1 MTIKKLYEKFNKF
14 LNSSQTELI
23 VEGRINDTRKKYPDL
38 AKPQQELEGESL
50 LQLLIDADPS
60 GNQKY
65 LMGAAKL
72 ADKQIKDNI
81 KQGYKP
87 IAGKFW
93 PDDAP
98 EDAFSPWGV
107 VKNLADMIPK
117 YHNIMNFIRDEDAK
131 FKDINAIN
139 DNRLFRGVVKRAR
152 DRKAKKEA
160 DKRREA
166 RRKKTA
172 VEGTEFVLDTPYHKV
187 VRPLTREG
195 SCYFGRQTRWCIS
208 AERSGNYFDQYTSDG
223 KAFLFL
229 LAKRKDVGD
238 EYKKIAVV
246 MDSDGDFKEYFDA
259 PDDSMTEQHFQD
271 AIRNT
276 MLGSDISG
284 QFVSYEENEPYD
296 AKKILQGVEMLG
308 LDHPEESGLR
318 YVYWEHSTAAQVV
331 NEKVEE
337 YIEELQDA
345 GRQSVEDTPAGTPF
359 EKYEEKLNEYDFDN
373 FYVGLDHP
381 EESGLRHVYWE
392 ASARVDAEMVVQ
404 NYENWTW
411 KPEVEDN
418 PDDYEDE
425 IQSAIRDAL
434 YAVGIYPDDSEA
446 VRQYGNPMEYSFR
459 INASRSSN
467 YDLENFEIWLGDLKE
482 DDNTL
487 KESFPDALIEE
498 LAERKLI
505 EDKEALKRRAEED
518 KAAELARMKEAK
530 EKEYFPSPEDKEK
543 QMKLPLQ
550 EKRIR
555 IKIIKN
561 S

>member
-1 MTIKKLYEKFNKF
+1 MKLLLENFRKFST
-14 LNSSQTELI
+14 LTEEQLI
-23 VEGRINDTRKKYPDL
+23 VEGRIDDARKKYPDL

-65 LMGAAKL
+65 LMGAAKI
-72 ADKQIKDNI
+72 ADKQVKDNI

-87 IAGKFW
+87 IAGKFF

-107 VKNLADMIPK
+107 VKNIADMIPK

-131 FKDINAIN
+131 FKDINAIS
-139 DNRLFRGVVKRAR
+139 DYGLFQGVVKRAT

-160 DKRREA
+160 DKAREEQT
-166 RRKKTA
+166 KKTA

-187 VRPLTREG
+187 VRPLTKEG

-208 AERSGNYFDQYTSDG
+208 AERSRNYFDQYTSDG

-246 MDSDGDFKEYFDA
+246 MDQDGDFEEYFDA
-259 PDDSMTEQHFQD
+259 PDDSMTQQHFID
-271 AIRNT
+271 AIRHT
-276 MLGSDISG
+276 MLGKDISG
-284 QFVSYEENEPYD
+284 EFVSYEEDEPYD
-296 AKKILQGVEMLG
+296 AKKILQGVEMLDLG
-308 LDHPEESGLR
+308 YLLDDPDDLA
-318 YVYWEHSTAAQVV
+318 TAVQVV

-345 GRQSVEDTPAGTPF
+345 GKQSVEDTPAGTPF
-359 EKYEEKLNEYDFDN
+359 EKFEEKLNEYQFDH
-373 FYVGLDHP
+373 FYVTLYHPGETGLDY
-381 EESGLRHVYWE
+381 VYWE
-392 ASARVDAEMVVQ
+392 ASAGVDAEMVVQ

-418 PDDYEDE
+418 PDEYEDE
-425 IQSAIRDAL
+425 IQSAIGDAL
-434 YAVGIYPDDSEA
+434 YAVNIYPDDGEA
-446 VRQYGNPMEYSFR
+446 DYSNPMEYNFR
-459 INASRSSN
+459 INAGDGYGQSF
-467 YDLENFEIWLGDLKE
+467 DLDSFGDWLETLRVADDDL
-482 DDNTL
+482 NRA
-487 KESFPDALIEE
+487 FPDALIEE
-498 LAERKLI
+498 LAERELI
-505 EDKEALKRRAEED
+505 EDKEALKRQAEED
-518 KAAELARMKEAK
+518 KAAELARMKAAK
-530 EKEYFPSPEDKEK
+530 EKEYFPSPEDKER

-550 EKRIR
+550 ERRFR
-555 IKIIKN
+555 IKITKN
-561 S
+561 LR

>member
-1 MTIKKLYEKFNKF
+1 MRMKLLLENFRKFST
-14 LNSSQTELI
+14 LTEEQLI
-23 VEGRINDTRKKYPDL
+23 VEGCIDDARKKYPDL
-38 AKPQQELEGESL
+38 AKPQQELEGDSL

-72 ADKQIKDNI
+72 ADKQVKDNI

-107 VKNLADMIPK
+107 VKNIADMLPK

-131 FKDINAIN
+131 FKDINAIS
-139 DNRLFRGVVKRAR
+139 DYGLFQGVVKRAT

-160 DKRREA
+160 DKAREEQT
-166 RRKKTA
+166 KKTA

-208 AERSGNYFDQYTSDG
+208 AERSRNYFDQYTSDG

-229 LAKRKDVGD
+229 LAKGKDVGA

-246 MDSDGDFKEYFDA
+246 MDQDGDFEEYFDA
-259 PDDSMTEQHFQD
+259 PDDSMTQQHFTD
-271 AIRNT
+271 AIRHT
-276 MLGSDISG
+276 MLGKDISG
-284 QFVSYEENEPYD
+284 EFVSYEEDEPYD
-296 AKKILQGVEMLG
+296 AKKILQGVEMLDLG
-308 LDHPEESGLR
+308 IYIDDPDDLA
-318 YVYWEHSTAAQVV
+318 TAVQVI

-345 GRQSVEDTPAGTPF
+345 GKQSVEDTPPGTPF
-359 EKYEEKLNEYDFDN
+359 ERYEEKLNEYEFDH
-373 FYVGLDHP
+373 FYVTLHHPDETGLNY
-381 EESGLRHVYWE
+381 VYWE
-392 ASARVDAEMVVQ
+392 ADASVDAEMVVQ

-418 PDDYEDE
+418 PEEYEAE
-425 IQSAIRDAL
+425 IQSAIGGARYDAN
-434 YAVGIYPDDSEA
+434 IYPDDGEA
-446 VRQYGNPMEYSFR
+446 EWGNTMEYRFR
-459 INASRSSN
+459 INAGDGYGQSF
-467 YDLENFEIWLGDLKE
+467 DLDSFDNWLETLRVADDDL
-482 DDNTL
+482 NRA
-487 KESFPDALIEE
+487 FPDALIEE
-498 LAERKLI
+498 LAERELI
-505 EDKEALKRRAEED
+505 EDKEALRRQAEED
-518 KAAELARMKEAK
+518 KAAELARMKAAK

-550 EKRIR
+550 ERRFR
-555 IKIIKN
+555 IKITKN
-561 S
+561 LR